1 MQRNAKVDD
10 DEVETVKA
18 VHIYYCPVF
27 IDGTQYSARMVV
39 KEYYQGAQVINE
51 LHLYNVML
59 KKRHQ
64 TNTLSQDGTPHMR
77 SDASIHYKVS
87 DLIHNTQEL
96 DQINFSKIAVD
107 TKGNRYY
114 DHKLTQIEKEHLL
127 DLSAVSSTES
137 ANKVPISD
145 IKDKRLLNIIQTN
158 SKENANKIKL
168 ATGWERGADGKWRY
182 KVTEIELL
190 DGSGI
195 PHTQSADFIPT
206 SNNSITLA
214 KLLKGV
220 KKNNSSED

>member
-39 KEYYQGAQVINE
+39 KEYYQGSQVINE

-114 DHKLTQIEKEHLL
+114 DHKLTQIEKGHLL
-127 DLSAVSSTES
+127 DLLRYQAQSLLIKSLYPTL
-137 ANKVPISD
+137 KISD
-145 IKDKRLLNIIQTN
+145 
-158 SKENANKIKL
+158 
-168 ATGWERGADGKWRY
+168 Y
-182 KVTEIELL
+182 
-190 DGSGI
+190 
-195 PHTQSADFIPT
+195 
-206 SNNSITLA
+206 
-214 KLLKGV
+214 
-220 KKNNSSED
+220 

>member
-114 DHKLTQIEKEHLL
+114 DHKLTQIVKEHLL

-137 ANKVPISD
+137 TNKVPISG
-145 IKDKRLLNIIQTN
+145 IIDKRLLNIIQTN
-158 SKENANKIKL
+158 SKKMPIKSS
-168 ATGWERGADGKWRY
+168 
-182 KVTEIELL
+182 LL
-190 DGSGI
+190 PVGSVVLMVSG
-195 PHTQSADFIPT
+195 
-206 SNNSITLA
+206 
-214 KLLKGV
+214 GMR
-220 KKNNSSED
+220 